1 MSFVI
6 WLLQIVLA
14 ATFVP
19 SGISKLLLTPTQL
32 VERGLGYAEDYSYRS
47 LKTIGVLEVL
57 AGAALVLPTLFG
69 VLPTLVPLA
78 ALGLAALMVGAGI
91 THHRRGER
99 RVIVVNAVLFV
110 LALIVAVAR
119 FGPYSLG

>member
-14 ATFVP
+14 ATFIP

-32 VERGLGYAEDYSYRS
+32 VDRGLDYAEDYSYRS

-57 AGAALVLPTLFG
+57 GGAALVLPTLFG

-78 ALGLAALMVGAGI
+78 ATGLAALMVGAGI
-91 THHRRGER
+91 THHRRGEH
-99 RVIVVNAVLFV
+99 RVIAVNAVLFT
-110 LALIVAVAR
+110 LALIVAVTR